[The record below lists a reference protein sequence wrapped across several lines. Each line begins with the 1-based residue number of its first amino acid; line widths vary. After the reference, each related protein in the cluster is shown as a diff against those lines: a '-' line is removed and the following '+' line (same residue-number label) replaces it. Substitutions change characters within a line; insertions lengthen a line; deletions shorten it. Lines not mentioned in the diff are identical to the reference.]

1 MFFRINKK
9 KSPFLAT
16 SGLISY
22 VKKISRKDSIFC
34 KPIKD
39 ISTNTNIPSKVLTQK
54 LSQIIFRKFDFKKN
68 FFINT
73 NIIFFI
79 IDFTKIFFL
88 TFLGCLSITFPKNK
102 TVIKKYDFLGDKVV
116 SQLSLDWYSALVKNF
131 NSSCLISSF
140 IPAKQ
145 INSEDYFVFKKLFIL
160 KSDLTNK
167 EKIFFFFLCFKIF
180 YYSIRYGK
188 NYASLYFELIYDI
201 FKSSHIFSN
210 IQAKYYLNYKFYD
223 TSPVFNYF
231 FKKKGGKIVAC
242 TQKNICLLS
251 LSGFVFSDVM
261 FTLGKNQGKICNKLG
276 GKIDKFNPVGS
287 LFMEAAW
294 FKKKRDLKKIPT
306 IDILIIGINTL
317 NNNRHHITD
326 SYSKSYYE
334 DYLNWLYKLSKDF
347 PNKKI
352 VLKHHVDYLKDP
364 KEKKILN
371 KLNNIK
377 VEVEHKSK
385 NGTYGYLF
393 KSKKILS
400 FASTMIVEAL
410 GHGKEA
416 FYIDPSGKGEQWFKD
431 ISFINKYRI
440 KKYSNLI
447 AAIKGKGKAINNSA
461 ANHFCVNSI
470 DTSKKISSYFKKN

>member
-9 KSPFLAT
+9 KSSFLAIT
-16 SGLISY
+16 DLISY
-22 VKKISRKDSIFC
+22 IKKISREDSIFC

-39 ISTNTNIPSKVLTQK
+39 ISANTNIPSHVLTQK
-54 LSQIIFRKFDFKKN
+54 LSQIIFRKFDFKNNLFINKN
-68 FFINT
+68 IFFFIL
-73 NIIFFI
+73 
-79 IDFTKIFFL
+79 DFTKIFLL
-88 TFLGCLSITFPKNK
+88 TFLGFVSIILPKK
-102 TVIKKYDFLGDKVV
+102 KIIPKKYKFLGDKVV
-116 SQLSLDWYSALVKNF
+116 SSISLDWYASLIRNF
-131 NSSCLISSF
+131 KSSCLISNF
-140 IPAKQ
+140 KPTKKIYF
-145 INSEDYFVFKKLFIL
+145 EDYFIFKRLFIFE
-160 KSDLTNK
+160 SNLTDK
-167 EKIFFFFLCFKIF
+167 EKIFFFLLCFKIF
-180 YYSIRYGK
+180 YYSVRHRE
-188 NYASLYFELIYDI
+188 NYASLYFGLIYDI
-201 FKSSHIFSN
+201 FKSNYIFSN

-242 TQKNICLLS
+242 TQKNICSLALS
-251 LSGFVFSDVM
+251 SFVFSDIM

-276 GKIDKFNPVGS
+276 GKINKFIPVGS

-294 FKKKRDLKKIPT
+294 FKKKKDLKKIPT

-317 NNNRHHITD
+317 TNNNHHITD
-326 SYSKSYYE
+326 SFNKSYYE
-334 DYLNWLYKLSKDF
+334 DYLNWLQKLSEDF

-431 ISFINKYRI
+431 INFINKYRI

-447 AAIKGKGKAINNSA
+447 AVIKRKGKAINNSA
-461 ANHFCVNSI
+461 ANHLCVNSI